1 MLKNWLK
8 RLQKMPASRLIVI
21 AYTIGI
27 LLIAVLLKL
36 PISLKQGATISYVDA
51 LFTSA
56 SAVSVT
62 GLTTVGIKDSLNG
75 FGIGVLIVAFQFG
88 GIGVMT
94 LGSFYWLL
102 LRQEIGLLQRK
113 MIMIDQNRNNLSGLV
128 QLMQLVLGFT
138 LLLETISTVAF
149 ALYFYFAGEYGSFG
163 PALYYGMFHT
173 ISAFTNAGF
182 DLFGNSLLNYSGDY
196 FVQALTMFLII
207 LGGIGFPV
215 LAEVREYIWGGH
227 ANYRF
232 SLFTK
237 LTLVMTSVLLL
248 VGAIGFWLT
257 ERTHALA
264 GMSWHGKLMS
274 SLFASVTSRSAG
286 LTTIDI
292 STLTEGSLLLLS
304 ILMFIGA
311 SPSSMGGGV
320 RTTTVAVIVLALI
333 SFARGEKES
342 KVFGRTISQ
351 EDALKSFVFFL
362 TGIGLVLAGVFVLL
376 FAESNRWSM
385 SAILFE
391 VASAFGTCG
400 LSTGITGELGN
411 TSKIALILLMFI
423 GRIGLFLFYSLFTNG
438 KKKPL
443 IRYPEEKLIIG

>member
-1 MLKNWLK
+1 MLNK
-8 RLQKMPASRLIVI
+8 LQKMPASRLIVI
-21 AYTIGI
+21 AYSIGI
-27 LLIAVLLKL
+27 FLIAILLKL
-36 PISLKQGATISYVDA
+36 PISLKEGATISFVDA

-62 GLTTVGIKDSLNG
+62 GLTTVGINDTLSS

-102 LRQEIGLLQRK
+102 FGQEIGLLQRK

-128 QLMQLVLGFT
+128 QLMKLVLLFT
-138 LLLETISTVAF
+138 LILEVISTVAF
-149 ALYFYFAGEYGSFG
+149 GLYFYLTGEYGSIWS
-163 PALYYGMFHT
+163 ALYFGMFHT

-182 DLFGNSLLNYSGDY
+182 DLFGNSLLNYSNDY
-196 FVQALTMFLII
+196 FVQALTMFLIV

-215 LAEVREYIWGGH
+215 LAELREYWWGGH
-227 ANYRF
+227 KNFRF

-237 LTLVMTSVLLL
+237 LTLVTTSVLLL
-248 VGAIGFWLT
+248 FGAIGFWLT

-264 GMSWHGKLMS
+264 GMSWHGKILS
-274 SLFASVTSRSAG
+274 ALFTSVTSRSAG
-286 LTTIDI
+286 LTTIDM
-292 STLTEGSLLLLS
+292 STITEASLLLVS

-333 SFARGEKES
+333 AYARGEKEP
-342 KVFGRTISQ
+342 KVFGRMISQ
-351 EDALKSFVFFL
+351 EDSLKSFVFFL
-362 TGIGLVLAGVFVLL
+362 TGIALLLGGIFILLLA
-376 FAESNRWSM
+376 EPNRWGV

-400 LSTGITGELGN
+400 LSTGITADLG
-411 TSKIALILLMFI
+411 TVSKISLIVLMFI
-423 GRIGLFLFYSLFTNG
+423 GRIGLFLFYSLFTKG

-443 IRYPEEKLIIG
+443 IRFPEEKLIIG

>member
-1 MLKNWLK
+1 MLRK
-8 RLQKMPASRLIVI
+8 LQKMPASRHIVI
-21 AYTIGI
+21 AYLIGI
-27 LLIAVLLKL
+27 VLIAVLLKL
-36 PISLKQGATISYVDA
+36 PISLKEGATISFVDA

-62 GLTTVGIKDSLNG
+62 GLTTVGIKDTLSG
-75 FGIGVLIVAFQFG
+75 FGIGVLIIAFQFG

-102 LRQEIGLLQRK
+102 FGQEIGLLQRK
-113 MIMIDQNRNNLSGLV
+113 MIMIDQNRHNLSGLV
-128 QLMQLVLGFT
+128 QLMQMVLGFT
-138 LLLETISTVAF
+138 LILEAISTVVF
-149 ALYFYFAGEYGSFG
+149 GLYFYFAGEYGSIWS
-163 PALYYGMFHT
+163 ALYYGMFHT

-182 DLFGNSLLNYSGDY
+182 DLFGNSLLDYSEDY
-196 FVQALTMFLII
+196 FVQVFTIVLIV

-215 LAEVREYIWGGH
+215 LAELREYLWGGH
-227 ANYRF
+227 TNFRF

-237 LTLVMTSVLLL
+237 LTLVTTSALLL
-248 VGAIGFWLT
+248 FGAIGFWLT

-264 GMSWHGKLMS
+264 GMSWHGKILS
-274 SLFASVTSRSAG
+274 ALFTSVTSRSAG
-286 LTTIDI
+286 LTTIDM
-292 STLTEGSLLLLS
+292 STITEASLLLVS

-320 RTTTVAVIVLALI
+320 RTTTVAVIVLALVAY
-333 SFARGEKES
+333 ARGEKEP
-342 KVFGRTISQ
+342 KVYGRMISQ
-351 EDALKSFVFFL
+351 EDSLKSFVFFL
-362 TGIGLVLAGVFVLL
+362 TGIALLLAGVFMLL
-376 FAESNRWSM
+376 LAEPNRWGV

-400 LSTGITGELGN
+400 LSTGITADLSSV
-411 TSKIALILLMFI
+411 SKISLIVLMFI

>member
-1 MLKNWLK
+1 MLNKLK
-8 RLQKMPASRLIVI
+8 KMPASRHIVI
-21 AYTIGI
+21 AYMIGI
-27 LLIAVLLKL
+27 FLIAILLKL
-36 PISLKQGATISYVDA
+36 PISLKPGATISFVDA
-51 LFTSA
+51 LFTSV

-62 GLTTVGIKDSLNG
+62 GLTTVGITDTLSN

-102 LRQEIGLLQRK
+102 FGQEIGLLQRK
-113 MIMIDQNRNNLSGLV
+113 MIMIDQNRHHLSGLV

-138 LLLETISTVAF
+138 LILEAISTLAF
-149 ALYFYFAGEYGSFG
+149 GLYFYFTGEYGSIG
-163 PALYYGMFHT
+163 KALYYGMFHT

-182 DLFGNSLLNYSGDY
+182 DLFGNSLLNYSSDY
-196 FVQALTMFLII
+196 FVQALTIFLIV

-215 LAEVREYIWGGH
+215 VAELREYWWGGH
-227 ANYRF
+227 KNFRF

-237 LTLVMTSVLLL
+237 LTLVTTSVLLL
-248 VGAIGFWLT
+248 FGTIGFWLT

-264 GMSWHGKLMS
+264 GMSWHGKILTA
-274 SLFASVTSRSAG
+274 LFTSVTSRSAG
-286 LTTIDI
+286 LTTIDM
-292 STLTEGSLLLLS
+292 STITEASLLLVS

-333 SFARGEKES
+333 AYARGEKEP
-342 KVFGRTISQ
+342 KVFGRMISQ
-351 EDALKSFVFFL
+351 EDSLKSFVFFL
-362 TGIGLVLAGVFVLL
+362 TGIALLLGGIFVLL
-376 FAESNRWSM
+376 IAEPNRWGV

-400 LSTGITGELGN
+400 LSTGITADLG
-411 TSKIALILLMFI
+411 TVSKISLIVLMFI

-438 KKKPL
+438 RKKPA

>member
-1 MLKNWLK
+1 MLNK
-8 RLQKMPASRLIVI
+8 LQKMPASRLIVI
-21 AYTIGI
+21 AYLIGI
-27 LLIAVLLKL
+27 FLIAILLKL
-36 PISLKQGATISYVDA
+36 PISLKAGATISFVDA

-62 GLTTVGIKDSLNG
+62 GLTTVGINDTLSS

-102 LRQEIGLLQRK
+102 FGQEIGLLQRK

-128 QLMQLVLGFT
+128 QLMKLVLGFT
-138 LLLETISTVAF
+138 LILEAISTLAF
-149 ALYFYFAGEYGSFG
+149 GLYFYFTGEYGTVWR
-163 PALYYGMFHT
+163 ALYYGMFHT

-182 DLFGNSLLNYSGDY
+182 DLFGNSLLNYSSDY
-196 FVQALTMFLII
+196 FVQVLTIFLIV

-215 LAEVREYIWGGH
+215 VAELREYWWGGH
-227 ANYRF
+227 KNFRF

-237 LTLVMTSVLLL
+237 LTLVTTSVLLL
-248 VGAIGFWLT
+248 LGTIGFLLT

-264 GMSWHGKLMS
+264 GMSWHGKILTA
-274 SLFASVTSRSAG
+274 LFTSVTSRSAG
-286 LTTIDI
+286 LTTIDM
-292 STLTEGSLLLLS
+292 STITEASLLLVS

-333 SFARGEKES
+333 AYARGEKEP
-342 KVFGRTISQ
+342 KVFGRMISQ
-351 EDALKSFVFFL
+351 EDSLKSFVFFL
-362 TGIGLVLAGVFVLL
+362 TGIALLLGGIFILLIAEPNHWGV
-376 FAESNRWSM
+376 

-400 LSTGITGELGN
+400 LSTGITADLG
-411 TSKIALILLMFI
+411 TVSKISLIVLMFI

-443 IRYPEEKLIIG
+443 IRFPEEKLIIG

>member
-1 MLKNWLK
+1 MLKK
-8 RLQKMPASRLIVI
+8 LQKMPASRLIVI
-21 AYTIGI
+21 AYLIGI
-27 LLIAVLLKL
+27 FLIAILLKL
-36 PISLKQGATISYVDA
+36 PISLKAGATISFVDA

-62 GLTTVGIKDSLNG
+62 GLTTVGINETLSS

-102 LRQEIGLLQRK
+102 FGQEIGLLQRK

-128 QLMQLVLGFT
+128 QLMQLVLLFT
-138 LLLETISTVAF
+138 LILEAISTLAF
-149 ALYFYFAGEYGSFG
+149 GFYFYFTGEYESIWRALYF
-163 PALYYGMFHT
+163 GMFHT

-182 DLFGNSLLNYSGDY
+182 DLFGNSLLNYSSDY
-196 FVQALTMFLII
+196 FVQALTMFLIV

-215 LAEVREYIWGGH
+215 LAELREYWWGGH
-227 ANYRF
+227 KNFRF

-237 LTLVMTSVLLL
+237 LTLITTSVLLL
-248 VGAIGFWLT
+248 FGAIGFWLT
-257 ERTHALA
+257 ERTHALS
-264 GMSWHGKLMS
+264 GMSWHGKILS
-274 SLFASVTSRSAG
+274 ALFTSVTSRSAG
-286 LTTIDI
+286 LTTIDM
-292 STLTEGSLLLLS
+292 STITEASLLLVS

-333 SFARGEKES
+333 AYARGEKEP
-342 KVFGRTISQ
+342 KVFGRMISQ
-351 EDALKSFVFFL
+351 EDSLKSFVFFL
-362 TGIGLVLAGVFVLL
+362 TGIALLLGGIFILLLAEPDRWGV
-376 FAESNRWSM
+376 

-400 LSTGITGELGN
+400 LSTGITADLG
-411 TSKIALILLMFI
+411 TVSKISLIVLMFI

-443 IRYPEEKLIIG
+443 IRFPEEKLIIG

>member
-1 MLKNWLK
+1 MLNK
-8 RLQKMPASRLIVI
+8 LQKMPASRLIVI
-21 AYTIGI
+21 AYLIGI
-27 LLIAVLLKL
+27 FLIAILFKL
-36 PISLKQGATISYVDA
+36 PISLKAGATISFVDA

-62 GLTTVGIKDSLNG
+62 GLTTVGINDTLSS

-102 LRQEIGLLQRK
+102 FGQEIGLLQRK

-128 QLMQLVLGFT
+128 QLMKLVLGFT
-138 LLLETISTVAF
+138 LILEAISTLAF
-149 ALYFYFAGEYGSFG
+149 GLYFYFTGEYGSIG
-163 PALYYGMFHT
+163 SALYYGMFHT

-182 DLFGNSLLNYSGDY
+182 DLFGNSLLNYSSDY
-196 FVQALTMFLII
+196 FVQALTIFLIV

-215 LAEVREYIWGGH
+215 LAELREYWWGGH
-227 ANYRF
+227 KNFRF

-237 LTLVMTSVLLL
+237 LTLVTTSVLLL
-248 VGAIGFWLT
+248 FGTIGFWLT
-257 ERTHALA
+257 ERTHALV
-264 GMSWHGKLMS
+264 GMSWHGKIITA
-274 SLFASVTSRSAG
+274 LFTSVTSRSAG
-286 LTTIDI
+286 LTTIDM
-292 STLTEGSLLLLS
+292 STITEASLLLVS
-304 ILMFIGA
+304 VLMFIGA

-333 SFARGEKES
+333 AYARGEKEP
-342 KVFGRTISQ
+342 KVFGRMISQ
-351 EDALKSFVFFL
+351 EDSLKSFVFFL
-362 TGIGLVLAGVFVLL
+362 TGIALLLGGIFMLLLA
-376 FAESNRWSM
+376 EPNRWGV

-400 LSTGITGELGN
+400 LSTGITADLGSV
-411 TSKIALILLMFI
+411 SKISLIVLMFI

>member
-1 MLKNWLK
+1 
-8 RLQKMPASRLIVI
+8 MPASRLIVS
-21 AYTIGI
+21 AYIIGI

-36 PISLKQGATISYVDA
+36 PISLEKGATISFVDA
-51 LFTSA
+51 LFTSV

-62 GLTTVGIKDSLNG
+62 GLTTVGINDTLSG
-75 FGIGVLIVAFQFG
+75 FGTGVLIVAFQFG

-102 LRQEIGLLQRK
+102 FRQEIGLLQRK

-138 LLLETISTVAF
+138 LILEASSTLAF
-149 ALYFYFAGEYGSFG
+149 GLYFYFSGEFHSIWS
-163 PALYYGMFHT
+163 ALYFGMFHT

-182 DLFGNSLLNYSGDY
+182 DLFGNSLLDYSEDY
-196 FVQALTMFLII
+196 FVQILTIFLIV

-215 LAEVREYIWGGH
+215 LAELREYIVGGRKK
-227 ANYRF
+227 NFRF

-237 LTLVMTSVLLL
+237 LTIVTTTVLLL
-248 VGAIGFWLT
+248 FGTISFYLA
-257 ERTHALA
+257 ERTYALS
-264 GMSWHGKLMS
+264 GMSWHGKILS
-274 SLFASVTSRSAG
+274 SLLMSVTSRSAG

-292 STLTEGSLLLLS
+292 TTITEASLLMLS

-333 SFARGEKES
+333 AYSRGEKEP
-342 KVFGRTISQ
+342 KVFGRMISQ
-351 EDALKSFVFFL
+351 EDSLKSFVFFL
-362 TGIGLVLAGVFVLL
+362 TGIALLLGGIFMLLA
-376 FAESNRWSM
+376 AEPNRHSV
-385 SAILFE
+385 SAVMFE

-400 LSTGITGELGN
+400 LSTGITADLG
-411 TSKIALILLMFI
+411 TVSKITLIVLMFI

>member
-1 MLKNWLK
+1 MLN

-21 AYTIGI
+21 AYFIGI
-27 LLIAVLLKL
+27 FLIAILLKL
-36 PISLKQGATISYVDA
+36 PISLKAGATISFVDA
-51 LFTSA
+51 FFTSA

-62 GLTTVGIKDSLNG
+62 GLTTVSITDTLSN

-102 LRQEIGLLQRK
+102 FGQEIGLLQRK

-128 QLMQLVLGFT
+128 QLMQLVLAFT
-138 LLLETISTVAF
+138 LMLEAISTLAF
-149 ALYFYFAGEYGSFG
+149 GLYFYFRGEYGSIWS
-163 PALYYGMFHT
+163 ALYHGMFHT

-182 DLFGNSLLNYSGDY
+182 DLFGNSLLNYSNDY

-215 LAEVREYIWGGH
+215 LAELREYWWGGH
-227 ANYRF
+227 KNFRF
-232 SLFTK
+232 SLYTK
-237 LTLVMTSVLLL
+237 LTLVTTSVLLL
-248 VGAIGFWLT
+248 FGAIGFWLT

-264 GMSWHGKLMS
+264 GMSWHGKILAA
-274 SLFASVTSRSAG
+274 LFTSVTSRSAG

-292 STLTEGSLLLLS
+292 STITEASLLLVS

-333 SFARGEKES
+333 AFSRGEKEP

-351 EDALKSFVFFL
+351 EDSLKSFVFFL
-362 TGIGLVLAGVFVLL
+362 TGIALLLGGVFVLL
-376 FAESNRWSM
+376 LSEPDRWGV

-400 LSTGITGELGN
+400 LSTGITADLG
-411 TSKIALILLMFI
+411 TVSKISLILLMFI

-438 KKKPL
+438 NGKKKPL

>member
-1 MLKNWLK
+1 MLKK
-8 RLQKMPASRLIVI
+8 LQKMPASRLIVI
-21 AYTIGI
+21 AYLIGI
-27 LLIAVLLKL
+27 FLIAILLKL
-36 PISLKQGATISYVDA
+36 PISLKAGATISFVDA

-62 GLTTVGIKDSLNG
+62 GLTTVGINETLSS
-75 FGIGVLIVAFQFG
+75 FGVGVLIVAFQFG

-102 LRQEIGLLQRK
+102 FGQEIGLLQRK

-128 QLMQLVLGFT
+128 QLMKLVLGFT
-138 LLLETISTVAF
+138 LILEAISTLAF
-149 ALYFYFAGEYGSFG
+149 GLYFYFTGEYGSIWS
-163 PALYYGMFHT
+163 ALYYGMFHT

-182 DLFGNSLLNYSGDY
+182 DLFGNSLLNYSSDY
-196 FVQALTMFLII
+196 FVQALTMFLIV
-207 LGGIGFPV
+207 LGGIGFLV
-215 LAEVREYIWGGH
+215 LAELREYFWGGH
-227 ANYRF
+227 KNFRF

-237 LTLVMTSVLLL
+237 LTLVTTSVLLL
-248 VGAIGFWLT
+248 FGTIGFWLT

-264 GMSWHGKLMS
+264 GMSWHGKILTA
-274 SLFASVTSRSAG
+274 LFTSVTSRSAG
-286 LTTIDI
+286 LTTIDM
-292 STLTEGSLLLLS
+292 STITEASLLLVS

-333 SFARGEKES
+333 AYARGEKEP
-342 KVFGRTISQ
+342 KVFGRMISQ
-351 EDALKSFVFFL
+351 EDSLKSFVFFL
-362 TGIGLVLAGVFVLL
+362 TGIALL
-376 FAESNRWSM
+376 LGGIFILLIAEPNRWGV

-400 LSTGITGELGN
+400 LSTGITADLG
-411 TSKIALILLMFI
+411 TFSKISLIVLMFI

-443 IRYPEEKLIIG
+443 IRFPEEKLIIG

>member
-1 MLKNWLK
+1 MLNK
-8 RLQKMPASRLIVI
+8 LQKMPASRLIVI
-21 AYTIGI
+21 AYLIGI
-27 LLIAVLLKL
+27 FLIAILLKL
-36 PISLKQGATISYVDA
+36 PISLKAGATISFVDA

-62 GLTTVGIKDSLNG
+62 GLTTVGINETLSS
-75 FGIGVLIVAFQFG
+75 FGVGVLIVAFQFG

-102 LRQEIGLLQRK
+102 FGQEIGLLQRK

-128 QLMQLVLGFT
+128 QLMKLVLGFT
-138 LLLETISTVAF
+138 LILEAISTLAF
-149 ALYFYFAGEYGSFG
+149 GLYFYFTGEYGSIWS
-163 PALYYGMFHT
+163 ALYYGMFHT

-182 DLFGNSLLNYSGDY
+182 DLFGNSLLNYSSDY
-196 FVQALTMFLII
+196 FVQALTMFLIV

-215 LAEVREYIWGGH
+215 LAELREYFWGGH
-227 ANYRF
+227 KNFRF

-237 LTLVMTSVLLL
+237 LTLVTTSVLLL
-248 VGAIGFWLT
+248 FGTIGFWLM

-264 GMSWHGKLMS
+264 GMSWHGKILTA
-274 SLFASVTSRSAG
+274 LFTSVTSRSAG
-286 LTTIDI
+286 LTTIDM
-292 STLTEGSLLLLS
+292 STITEASLLLVS

-333 SFARGEKES
+333 AYARGEKEP
-342 KVFGRTISQ
+342 KVFGRMISQ
-351 EDALKSFVFFL
+351 EDSLKSFVFFL
-362 TGIGLVLAGVFVLL
+362 TGIALL
-376 FAESNRWSM
+376 LGGIFILLIAEPNRWGV

-400 LSTGITGELGN
+400 LSTGITADLG
-411 TSKIALILLMFI
+411 TFSKISLIVLMFI

-443 IRYPEEKLIIG
+443 IRFPEEKLIIG

>member
-1 MLKNWLK
+1 MLNK
-8 RLQKMPASRLIVI
+8 LQKMPASRLIVI
-21 AYTIGI
+21 AYLIGI
-27 LLIAVLLKL
+27 FLIAILLKL
-36 PISLKQGATISYVDA
+36 PISLKAGATISFVDA

-62 GLTTVGIKDSLNG
+62 GLTTVGINDTLSS

-102 LRQEIGLLQRK
+102 FGQEIGLLQRK

-138 LLLETISTVAF
+138 LILEAISTLAF
-149 ALYFYFAGEYGSFG
+149 GLYFYFTGEYGTIWR
-163 PALYYGMFHT
+163 ALYYGMFHT

-182 DLFGNSLLNYSGDY
+182 DLFGNSLLNYSSDY
-196 FVQALTMFLII
+196 FVQVLTIFLIV

-215 LAEVREYIWGGH
+215 VAELREYWWGGH
-227 ANYRF
+227 KNFRF

-237 LTLVMTSVLLL
+237 LTLVTTSVLLL
-248 VGAIGFWLT
+248 FGTIGFWLT

-264 GMSWHGKLMS
+264 GMSWHGKILTA
-274 SLFASVTSRSAG
+274 LFTSVTSRSAG
-286 LTTIDI
+286 LTTIDM
-292 STLTEGSLLLLS
+292 STITEASLLLVS

-333 SFARGEKES
+333 AYARGEKEP
-342 KVFGRTISQ
+342 KVFGRMISQ
-351 EDALKSFVFFL
+351 EDSLKSFVFFL
-362 TGIGLVLAGVFVLL
+362 TGIALL
-376 FAESNRWSM
+376 LGGIFILLIAEPNRWGV

-400 LSTGITGELGN
+400 LSTGITADLG
-411 TSKIALILLMFI
+411 TVSKISLIVLMFI

-443 IRYPEEKLIIG
+443 IRFPEEKLIIG

>member
-1 MLKNWLK
+1 MLKK
-8 RLQKMPASRLIVI
+8 LQKMPASRLIVI
-21 AYTIGI
+21 AYLIGI
-27 LLIAVLLKL
+27 FLIAILLKL
-36 PISLKQGATISYVDA
+36 PISLKAGATISFVDA

-62 GLTTVGIKDSLNG
+62 GLTTVGINETLSS
-75 FGIGVLIVAFQFG
+75 FGVGVLIVAFQFG

-102 LRQEIGLLQRK
+102 FGQEIGLLQRK

-128 QLMQLVLGFT
+128 QLMKLVLGFT
-138 LLLETISTVAF
+138 LILEAISTLAF
-149 ALYFYFAGEYGSFG
+149 GLYFYFTGEYGSIWS
-163 PALYYGMFHT
+163 ALYYGMFHT

-182 DLFGNSLLNYSGDY
+182 DLFGNSLLNYSSDY
-196 FVQALTMFLII
+196 FVQALTMFLIV

-215 LAEVREYIWGGH
+215 LAELREYFWGGH
-227 ANYRF
+227 KNFRF

-237 LTLVMTSVLLL
+237 LTLVTTSVLLL
-248 VGAIGFWLT
+248 FGTIGFWLM

-264 GMSWHGKLMS
+264 GMSWHGKILTA
-274 SLFASVTSRSAG
+274 LFTSVTSRSAG
-286 LTTIDI
+286 LTTIDM
-292 STLTEGSLLLLS
+292 STITEASLLLVS

-333 SFARGEKES
+333 AYARGEKEP
-342 KVFGRTISQ
+342 KVFGRMISQ
-351 EDALKSFVFFL
+351 EDSLKSFVFFL
-362 TGIGLVLAGVFVLL
+362 TGIALL
-376 FAESNRWSM
+376 LGGIFILLIAEPNRWGV

-400 LSTGITGELGN
+400 LSTGITADLG
-411 TSKIALILLMFI
+411 TFSKISLIVLMFI

-443 IRYPEEKLIIG
+443 IRFPEEKLIIG

>member
-1 MLKNWLK
+1 MMLKKL
-8 RLQKMPASRLIVI
+8 LKMPASRLIIVS
-21 AYTIGI
+21 YTIGI

-36 PISLKQGATISYVDA
+36 PISLKPGATISYVDA

-62 GLTTVGIKDSLNG
+62 GLTTVSIKDTLSG

-102 LRQEIGLLQRK
+102 FRQEIGLLQRK
-113 MIMIDQNRNNLSGLV
+113 LIMIDQNRNNLSGLV

-138 LLLETISTVAF
+138 LIIEAISMVAF
-149 ALYFYFAGEYGSFG
+149 GSYFYFTGEYGSIG
-163 PALYYGMFHT
+163 SALYYGMFHA
-173 ISAFTNAGF
+173 ISSFTNAGF
-182 DLFGNSLLNYSGDY
+182 DLFGNSMLGYTDDY
-196 FVQALTMFLII
+196 FVQALTMFLIV

-215 LAEVREYIWGGH
+215 LAEVREYLWGGH

-237 LTLVMTSVLLL
+237 LTVLMTGVLLL
-248 VGAIGFWLT
+248 VGALGIWLT
-257 ERTHALA
+257 ERSHAMT
-264 GMSWHGKLMS
+264 GMSWHGKILS
-274 SLFASVTSRSAG
+274 ALFTSVTSRSAG
-286 LTTIDI
+286 LTTLDV
-292 STLTEGSLLLLS
+292 STLTEASLLLIS
-304 ILMFIGA
+304 VLMFIGA

-320 RTTTVAVIVLALI
+320 RTTTVIVILLTLI
-333 SFARGEKES
+333 SYARGEKEPRIFR
-342 KVFGRTISQ
+342 KTISQ
-351 EDALKSFVFFL
+351 EDSLKSFVFFL
-362 TGIGLVLAGVFVLL
+362 TGIGLVLAGIFTLL
-376 FAESNRWSM
+376 SAESDHWGI

-400 LSTGITGELGN
+400 LSTGITSELGV
-411 TSKIALILLMFI
+411 TSKITLILLMFI
-423 GRIGLFLFYSLFTNG
+423 GRIGLFLFYTLMTNG

>member
-1 MLKNWLK
+1 MLNK
-8 RLQKMPASRLIVI
+8 LQKMPASRLIVI
-21 AYTIGI
+21 AYLIGI
-27 LLIAVLLKL
+27 FLIAILLKL
-36 PISLKQGATISYVDA
+36 PISLKAGATISFVDA

-62 GLTTVGIKDSLNG
+62 GLTTVGINDTLSS

-102 LRQEIGLLQRK
+102 FGQEIGLLQRK

-128 QLMQLVLGFT
+128 QLMKLVLGFT
-138 LLLETISTVAF
+138 LILEAISTLAF
-149 ALYFYFAGEYGSFG
+149 GLYFYFTGEYGTIWR
-163 PALYYGMFHT
+163 ALYYGMFHT

-182 DLFGNSLLNYSGDY
+182 DLFGNSLLNYSSDY
-196 FVQALTMFLII
+196 FVQVLTIFLIV

-215 LAEVREYIWGGH
+215 VAELREYWWGGH
-227 ANYRF
+227 KNFRF

-237 LTLVMTSVLLL
+237 LTLVTTSVLLL
-248 VGAIGFWLT
+248 FGTIGFWLT

-264 GMSWHGKLMS
+264 GMSWHGKILTA
-274 SLFASVTSRSAG
+274 LFTSVTSRSAG
-286 LTTIDI
+286 LTTIDM
-292 STLTEGSLLLLS
+292 STITEASLLLVS

-333 SFARGEKES
+333 AYARGEKEP
-342 KVFGRTISQ
+342 KVFGRMISQ
-351 EDALKSFVFFL
+351 EDSLKSFVFFL
-362 TGIGLVLAGVFVLL
+362 TGIALL
-376 FAESNRWSM
+376 LGGIFILLIAEPNRWGV

-400 LSTGITGELGN
+400 LSTGVTADLG
-411 TSKIALILLMFI
+411 TVSKISLIVLMFI

-443 IRYPEEKLIIG
+443 IRFPEEKLIIG